1 MEGLSN
7 FFQNILA
14 VHLEKTMTKGEEI
27 TEKELM
33 FLMFAHSP
41 LLVGHTHVNP
51 GAFQTGSSFSF
62 PREVANVY

>member
-33 FLMFAHSP
+33 FLMLAHSP

-51 GAFQTGSSFSF
+51 
-62 PREVANVY
+62 